1 MEGIEMTSLD
11 CAKEVLTTS
20 SCHLLRRRATD
31 MTAPDGKVIPQY
43 DIKPAFTGKKKG
55 WFYLD
60 TFTASAI
67 MAVYNA
73 ISDENKAKIHRIPIT
88 KLADF
93 AFQNVA

>member
-1 MEGIEMTSLD
+1 MTSLD

-20 SCHLLRRRATD
+20 SCHLLRRRETD
-31 MTAPDGKVIPQY
+31 TTGTDGKIIPQY

-60 TFTASAI
+60 LFTASAI

-73 ISDENKAKIHRIPIT
+73 INEENKAKIHRIPIT

-93 AFQNVA
+93 AFRSVR

>member
-1 MEGIEMTSLD
+1 MTSVD

-20 SCHLLRRRATD
+20 SCHLLRRREIDTKD
-31 MTAPDGKVIPQY
+31 PDGKTIPQY

-60 TFTASAI
+60 LFTASAI

-73 ISDENKAKIHRIPIT
+73 VNDENKVKAARIPIT

-93 AFQNVA
+93 AFRQVA